1 MVKTGINFC
10 YLSGEIESKGIP
22 SHEIIAIL
30 KSNDVKISQ
39 IQIYDQVLLFRSDKM
54 VNELILKRAAYV
66 HECGEVIFT
75 ITGANLELIE
85 KEIRKTD
92 FDGILKNKSSY
103 AVRIKKIKSYY
114 KEILE
119 EKLEREIGNLIK
131 IGLTKSVKVNLKNP
145 ECLFLGIFTETN
157 FIFGISL
164 GEGFRNKIRERAP
177 HTRPFFHP
185 CGLDPI
191 LARAMINLS
200 EVSASKILMDPFCGS
215 GSILMEAALM
225 GFKAIGSD
233 INLKLIKGAILNL
246 RSILAQDFYIM
257 RADARSLPIQEINC
271 VVTDPPYGRSTHI
284 ELGKENPFYKG
295 DLISNTKFLDNLLSE
310 FFRNTIDVI
319 KKESLCVIALPSTF
333 EIIHDLVAR
342 YNFKIQQEF
351 DYYIHRSLTRNILV
365 LEKM

>member
-1 MVKTGINFC
+1 MEKTGICFC

-30 KSNDVKISQ
+30 KSNDIKINQ
-39 IQIYDQVLLFRSDKM
+39 IQMYDQVLIFRSDKM
-54 VNELILKRAAYV
+54 ANDLILNRAAYV

-75 ITGANLELIE
+75 IAGANRELIE
-85 KEIRKTD
+85 KEIQKTD

-103 AVRIKKIKSYY
+103 AVRVKKIKSYY

-119 EKLEREIGNLIK
+119 EKLEREIGNSIK
-131 IGLTKSVKVNLKNP
+131 SRLTKSIQVNLKNP
-145 ECLFLGIFTETN
+145 ECLFIGIFTETS
-157 FIFGISL
+157 FIFGISS
-164 GEGFRNKIRERAP
+164 GEGFRSKIRERAP

-191 LARAMINLS
+191 LARAMINLA
-200 EVSASKILMDPFCGS
+200 EVNPSKMLMDPFCGS
-215 GSILMEAALM
+215 GSILMEASLM

-233 INLKLIKGAILNL
+233 ISLKLIKGAILNL
-246 RSILAQDFYIM
+246 RSFLGQDFYII
-257 RADARSLPIQEINC
+257 RADARCLPLQKINC

-284 ELGKENPFYKG
+284 EVGKENPFYKG
-295 DLISNTKFLDNLLSE
+295 DLLSNAKFLANLLSD
-310 FFRNTIDVI
+310 FFRNTIDII

-333 EIIHDLVAR
+333 EIIHDLVAS
-342 YNFKIQQEF
+342 YNFKIQHEF